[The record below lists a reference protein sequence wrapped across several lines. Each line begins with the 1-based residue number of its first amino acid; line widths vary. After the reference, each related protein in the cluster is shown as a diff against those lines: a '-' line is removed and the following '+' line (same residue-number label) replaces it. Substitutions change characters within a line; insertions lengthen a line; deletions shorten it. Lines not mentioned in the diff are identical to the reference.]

1 MSMYGEVPVH
11 DDREEM
17 IGIADAMRMIIEN
30 MSASHD
36 VLSGFSQFLFNESF
50 VMPEKQGDTKCLM
63 DQVRE
68 CVKWST
74 VVKNEICGIIERMGV
89 R

>member
-1 MSMYGEVPVH
+1 MSMYGEVPVS
-11 DDREEM
+11 DGREERM
-17 IGIADAMRMIIEN
+17 GIADAVRMIIDN
-30 MSASHD
+30 MNVSHEE
-36 VLSGFSQFLFNESF
+36 LNGFSQFLFNDPL
-50 VMPEKQGDTKCLM
+50 VLPEKQGDIACLM

-74 VVKNEICGIIERMGV
+74 VVKNEIIGIKERMGA